1 MDSILKEV
9 SKAISIRTTAES
21 MLLEIIEDAMLIS
34 EENLELKSQ
43 RQFER
48 GVITNSLRRDW
59 QVIKYRR
66 NPSLSI
72 TNPISGVVYEILLQ
86 QIDRQKLEKVGYD
99 VIAINPGTTITHA
112 RHTKYLHPNLVH
124 ERT

>member
-1 MDSILKEV
+1 MDLILKEV

-34 EENLELKSQ
+34 EENLELKCQ

-66 NPSLSI
+66 SASLSI
-72 TNPISGVVYEILLQ
+72 TNQLAELY
-86 QIDRQKLEKVGYD
+86 
-99 VIAINPGTTITHA
+99 
-112 RHTKYLHPNLVH
+112 TKYCYNK
-124 ERT
+124 